1 MKLKKGVQMNKQ
13 KLSTALK
20 VARAKKDMKQSD
32 LAKASGVAL
41 ITIAKIEAKNLNY
54 MPSVKTLVLLA
65 DALGINVDT
74 LTKYL

>member
-1 MKLKKGVQMNKQ
+1 MNKQ

-41 ITIAKIEAKNLNY
+41 ITIAKIEAKNINY
-54 MPSVKTLVLLA
+54 MPSINTLVKLSK
-65 DALGINVDT
+65 ALGINPET

>member
-1 MKLKKGVQMNKQ
+1 MNKQ

-65 DALGINVDT
+65 DALGINADT

>member
-1 MKLKKGVQMNKQ
+1 MNKQ

-20 VARAKKDMKQSD
+20 VARAKKNMKQSD

-65 DALGINVDT
+65 DALNINVDT

>member
-1 MKLKKGVQMNKQ
+1 MNKA

-41 ITIAKIEAKNLNY
+41 ITIAKIEAKNINY
-54 MPSVKTLVLLA
+54 MPSISTLVKLA
-65 DALGINVDT
+65 NSLGVNPET
-74 LTKYL
+74 LTKFL